1 MGCDF
6 DGNQQL
12 VSVRDVGARRRW
24 KVYMAPLLCVA
35 VVLFLL
41 LTARG
46 GGTSV
51 SPESEENAA
60 EAHVESLLQGA
71 SNGPN
76 ERVQQI
82 VNSVSGVGDEEAK
95 QSSCTAFLDDLAQL
109 SCSGAGTDGVV
120 SVAWTKHDVL
130 PVVAEQVLDSYRDA
144 GGVKLVSAGYV
155 DMKGR
160 VWAALLQGDGA
171 WVDVVAVSTEDDTAS
186 EVRVARLIGKEGVG

>member
-1 MGCDF
+1 
-6 DGNQQL
+6 
-12 VSVRDVGARRRW
+12 
-24 KVYMAPLLCVA
+24 MAPLLCVA

-41 LTARG
+41 LAARG
-46 GGTSV
+46 EGTSV

-71 SNGPN
+71 SNGQN

-82 VNSVSGVGDEEAK
+82 VNSVSGVGDEKAK

-120 SVAWTKHDVL
+120 SVAWTEHDVL

-186 EVRVARLIGKEGVG
+186 EVRVTRLIGKEGVG